1 MRRDPSREPGRKD
14 SKGNSMTTIERMA
27 LAMWRA
33 DALRE
38 LGPPVYDDIPDNLR
52 ETYLGYAKSALA
64 ALLPLDEEGVEA
76 TSAVL
81 AAIVARDAPQQTNG
95 EVARAAITAYLE
107 HIGGETQTYS
117 PAPNIKASTALA

>member
-1 MRRDPSREPGRKD
+1 
-14 SKGNSMTTIERMA
+14 MTTIERMA

-64 ALLPLDEEGVEA
+64 ALLPLDEGA
-76 TSAVL
+76 L
-81 AAIVARDAPQQTNG
+81 KD
-95 EVARAAITAYLE
+95 ARAKFEDARRLGWLRSGCGRGAVIRATIKAYLE
-107 HIGGETQTYS
+107 HIARETE
-117 PAPNIKASTALA
+117 A

>member
-1 MRRDPSREPGRKD
+1 
-14 SKGNSMTTIERMA
+14 MTTIERMA

-64 ALLPLDEEGVEA
+64 ALLPLDDGAWRAA
-76 TSAVL
+76 TD
-81 AAIVARDAPQQTNG
+81 AALTGFGQGDIIDENDIAN
-95 EVARAAITAYLE
+95 AITAYLK
-107 HIGGETQTYS
+107 HIGGETQT
-117 PAPNIKASTALA
+117 